1 MEKTTDSNSASSPSS
16 SSSSSTLSS
25 GNSGSGDGTAST
37 ATQQHVLN
45 SSNKTGA
52 GGSQATTNT
61 SDGNQQQTPHPQHHE
76 QPVTTTTTTFMQNDQ
91 NNSSSP
97 SKNQLNSLGCGPPAT
112 SSSTATFANSGNL
125 KASNGSTII
134 KTTSPNSAPFSIAS
148 SLSHNNSTTLGHQSC
163 TSAVVANTNTTNN
176 TSIPLASSNGVGSAA
191 SAIAIT
197 STSSTAP
204 TTSPPTSSQMAP
216 INLNISTTTGGNFS
230 VSVDPQITVEN
241 LKKII
246 AKKLKVAKDRICL
259 LHREKELQ
267 DGSLKEN
274 NLMDGSKIILIPNV
288 ETGLLA
294 QRPENTVMQ
303 ALESLNDSQVND
315 FLSGKTPLNLSMR
328 LGDHMMLIQLQLS
341 TVNPVNGTGHG
352 SSNCSSSSRTRSSH
366 HHHHHHHRSSSSR
379 SASTTSTATQTSDG
393 SNSSNN
399 AKAAANHSHH
409 HHHHHHHHHNNSNIP
424 GSIASA
430 NTSVV
435 AAAQNTTTAV
445 RKLELDSSNACQT
458 RTNANNTT
466 SPVTATKTPMSSS
479 TRMQSIAN
487 NAPLPL
493 SNSSAVQCSSTA
505 SPVPTPTKSSDL
517 SSFLSKRD
525 YESLQNIVKSIAM
538 AQPSRLPPPTT
549 VNASGSGSAP
559 QPAASSTIVPVASP
573 IVPVATTFHAPST
586 AEAALLEQSPIK
598 SLSNLVSS
606 PIKTTPIKN
615 IPRISNSTNS
625 SSNIVN
631 SVALGPHSSAMGAA
645 TATVAPA
652 SSICQDPIAAKL
664 TSCLCTRLNGGSSTI
679 NMPPHSTSKQC
690 IETSCISQQQQSHTP
705 QLALQQTPHQCTSS
719 LMTSTPN
726 YKATNPNAI
735 LTPPPTTG
743 SNLPSSSSSS
753 RSSSSSLHKTAHNV
767 ISRKHRHHHHHHH
780 HHHHYHHPGVQ
791 NTNVKLQPSITSTPT
806 RGVSNDSGFNSGD
819 DSLNISTQSPIKTK
833 TTASTAAAA
842 IKGTSSMV
850 TPVVVAAPLT
860 SVQSVAAQPS
870 ATPTTTPLGLD
881 ESGIVSDSRTL
892 AEASRNLTQ
901 TLRKL
906 SKEVFTNKIDFSAS
920 EETPRKNGSGAVIES
935 MKNHGK
941 GIYSGTFSGTLN
953 PALQDRY
960 GRPKRDIS
968 TVIHI
973 LNDLLSAT
981 PQYHRGAR
989 ISFEAPSTSA
999 AAAASV
1005 AAASG
1010 SPGAIHHS
1018 SRSKHLSSKHH
1029 HSSHPCVKCIKTHN
1043 SSSSSVSANSN
1054 SGSVSHATTNANV
1067 SSTSSSSSVCT
1078 YSECNGHYS
1087 SKSLSS
1093 KSYACC
1099 HPDLASTPNGAAISQ
1114 SNGGSSSHNGH
1125 HHSSHHH
1132 HHHHQMVDERKV
1144 CQCRYRIHSETG
1156 EREREHTCQK
1166 CATEMDNLKTKSKL
1180 DQLRLVMQQRKQKRE
1195 ARKLKGAPYGARVVG
1210 ATTTATAAGV
1220 VDAAAASALTA
1231 SNNPISSTQ
1240 PISVASATTT
1250 TPSEVSPN
1258 HIVEEVDTAA

>member
-1 MEKTTDSNSASSPSS
+1 
-16 SSSSSTLSS
+16 
-25 GNSGSGDGTAST
+25 
-37 ATQQHVLN
+37 
-45 SSNKTGA
+45 
-52 GGSQATTNT
+52 
-61 SDGNQQQTPHPQHHE
+61 
-76 QPVTTTTTTFMQNDQ
+76 
-91 NNSSSP
+91 
-97 SKNQLNSLGCGPPAT
+97 
-112 SSSTATFANSGNL
+112 
-125 KASNGSTII
+125 
-134 KTTSPNSAPFSIAS
+134 
-148 SLSHNNSTTLGHQSC
+148 
-163 TSAVVANTNTTNN
+163 
-176 TSIPLASSNGVGSAA
+176 
-191 SAIAIT
+191 
-197 STSSTAP
+197 
-204 TTSPPTSSQMAP
+204 
-216 INLNISTTTGGNFS
+216 
-230 VSVDPQITVEN
+230 
-241 LKKII
+241 
-246 AKKLKVAKDRICL
+246 
-259 LHREKELQ
+259 
-267 DGSLKEN
+267 
-274 NLMDGSKIILIPNV
+274 MDGSKIILIPNV

-341 TVNPVNGTGHG
+341 TVNPVNGATHSG
-352 SSNCSSSSRTRSSH
+352 SNCSSSSRTRSSH

-379 SASTTSTATQTSDG
+379 STSTTSTATQTGTAG
-393 SNSSNN
+393 SAVGASNI
-399 AKAAANHSHH
+399 AAPPVPNHSHH
-409 HHHHHHHHHNNSNIP
+409 HHHHHHHHHNNVP

-430 NTSVV
+430 NTPVV
-435 AAAQNTTTAV
+435 ASTQNTTAV
-445 RKLELDSSNACQT
+445 RKLELDSSSSSCQS
-458 RTNANNTT
+458 RTNANNTSSAMKTPILT
-466 SPVTATKTPMSSS
+466 SSSSSRMPSSIASNGGGGSLTATSSS
-479 TRMQSIAN
+479 
-487 NAPLPL
+487 
-493 SNSSAVQCSSTA
+493 SSSVAAVA
-505 SPVPTPTKSSDL
+505 AVPVAAPTKSSDL

-538 AQPSRLPPPTT
+538 AQPSRLAPSLSPTA
-549 VNASGSGSAP
+549 NAV
-559 QPAASSTIVPVASP
+559 QSSTSSAAVPSSST
-573 IVPVATTFHAPST
+573 IVPVATTFHAPPS

-606 PIKTTPIKN
+606 PIKTTSIKN
-615 IPRISNSTNS
+615 IPRISNSSNS
-625 SSNIVN
+625 SSSN
-631 SVALGPHSSAMGAA
+631 SVALGPHSATAMGAVAAA
-645 TATVAPA
+645 TPP
-652 SSICQDPIAAKL
+652 SICQDPIAAKL
-664 TSCLCTRLNGGSSTI
+664 TSCLCTRLNGGGSSSSSSI
-679 NMPPHSTSKQC
+679 NMAPHSTSKQC
-690 IETSCISQQQQSHTP
+690 IETSCISQQQQLQQQPPHTP
-705 QLALQQTPHQCTSS
+705 QLSLQQTQHQRSSS

-726 YKATNPNAI
+726 YKAVNPNAVV
-735 LTPPPTTG
+735 LTPPLNNG
-743 SNLPSSSSSS
+743 SISSSSSASSSTS
-753 RSSSSSLHKTAHNV
+753 RSSSSLHKTAHNA

-791 NTNVKLQPSITSTPT
+791 NTNVKLQPSITSTPN
-806 RGVSNDSGFNSGD
+806 RGIANDSGFNSSD
-819 DSLNISTQSPIKTK
+819 DTLNISAQSPIKTK
-833 TTASTAAAA
+833 TATAA
-842 IKGTSSMV
+842 IKSAPPMA

-860 SVQSVAAQPS
+860 SAPAAAAGQATATAS
-870 ATPTTTPLGLD
+870 STPTPTPIELD

-920 EETPRKNGSGAVIES
+920 EEAPRKSGSGAVIES

-1029 HSSHPCVKCIKTHN
+1029 HSSHPCVKCIKTHSSA
-1043 SSSSSVSANSN
+1043 SSSTV
-1054 SGSVSHATTNANV
+1054 ATTNASGSLTAPTTPNGGV
-1067 SSTSSSSSVCT
+1067 GGAATTSSICA
-1078 YSECNGHYS
+1078 YGECNGHYV
-1087 SKSLSS
+1087 SKSQTS

-1099 HPDLASTPNGAAISQ
+1099 QPDLASGSATPISN
-1114 SNGGSSSHNGH
+1114 SSGSSSSGH

-1132 HHHHQMVDERKV
+1132 HHHHHQLVDERKV

-1166 CATEMDNLKTKSKL
+1166 CATEMDNMKTKSKL

-1210 ATTTATAAGV
+1210 ATTTTAAAAAGV
-1220 VDAAAASALTA
+1220 VDAAAASALAATN
-1231 SNNPISSTQ
+1231 SPISATNNTQ
-1240 PISVASATTT
+1240 PISVASAAT